1 MKKKLEGDLIS
12 IAHRILKLKGKEDV
26 VALHKEAKEVFE
38 KLSVMLFFEEQF
50 KDSVPD
56 YADSSFFQTLEN
68 VYNHDKVEKNAEED
82 DIIRHHLVS
91 EDPEQDELIEPLM
104 ETIKNMVA
112 EIPEDD
118 DTDNGVAAA
127 ETPVEPTPSPAKK
140 ETLEDILA
148 DVLPQPTFV
157 KSEEVV
163 QETPQPKVTE
173 TVTKEV
179 TTKVEVEIKAT
190 KTETKPKSLND
201 RLNTGISIGLNDRIA
216 FTKHLFD
223 GNQEDYNRV
232 ISQLNTTESEE
243 EAKDFIFNM
252 IKPDYNNWEGK
263 EEYETRFLEIIERK
277 FA

>member
-50 KDSVPD
+50 KDTVPD

-68 VYNHDKVEKNAEED
+68 VYNHDKVEQNAED
-82 DIIRHHLVS
+82 DSLTRHHLVA
-91 EDPEQDELIEPLM
+91 EDPEQDELVEPLM

-112 EIPEDD
+112 EMPEEEEADPVLAKA
-118 DTDNGVAAA
+118 TAPAA
-127 ETPVEPTPSPAKK
+127 PKR

-157 KSEEVV
+157 KSEEAAK
-163 QETPQPKVTE
+163 PAPPAPKVAE
-173 TVTKEV
+173 TVTEPVK
-179 TTKVEVEIKAT
+179 TAVEVK
-190 KTETKPKSLND
+190 KDTKPKSLND

-232 ISQLNTTESEE
+232 VSQLNTIESET
-243 EAKDFIFNM
+243 EAKDFIYNM
-252 IKPDYNNWEGK
+252 IKPDYNNWTGK
-263 EEYETRFLEIIERK
+263 EEYETRFMEIIERK
-277 FA
+277 FS

>member
-1 MKKKLEGDLIS
+1 MKKKLEGDLVS

-38 KLSVMLFFEEQF
+38 KLSVLLFFEEQF
-50 KDSVPD
+50 KDTVPD

-68 VYNHDKVEKNAEED
+68 VYNHDKVEKNAED
-82 DIIRHHLVS
+82 DSITRHHLVA
-91 EDPEQDELIEPLM
+91 EDPEQDELVEPLM

-112 EIPEDD
+112 EMPEEEE
-118 DTDNGVAAA
+118 NAA
-127 ETPVEPTPSPAKK
+127 PATEAPKR

-157 KSEEVV
+157 KSEEVAKV
-163 QETPQPKVTE
+163 ETPAPVSKVAE

-179 TTKVEVEIKAT
+179 KAAVEVKKEA
-190 KTETKPKSLND
+190 KPKSLND

-232 ISQLNTTESEE
+232 ISQLNTIESET
-243 EAKDFIFNM
+243 EAKDFIYNM
-252 IKPDYNNWEGK
+252 IKPDYNNWTGK
-263 EEYETRFLEIIERK
+263 EEYETRFIEIIERK

>member
-38 KLSVMLFFEEQF
+38 KLSVLLFFEEQF

-68 VYNHDKVEKNAEED
+68 VYNHDKVEKNAED
-82 DIIRHHLVS
+82 DTITRHFLVS
-91 EDPEQDELIEPLM
+91 EDPEQDELVEPLM

-112 EIPEDD
+112 EMPEDEQEE
-118 DTDNGVAAA
+118 DTILA
-127 ETPVEPTPSPAKK
+127 EAQETEAPKR

-157 KSEEVV
+157 KSDEVATKEEKA
-163 QETPQPKVTE
+163 PKETE

-179 TTKVEVEIKAT
+179 TARIQVEAKVT
-190 KTETKPKSLND
+190 KTENKPKSLND

-232 ISQLNTTESEE
+232 ISQLNTIESET
-243 EAKDFIFNM
+243 EAKDFIYDM

-263 EEYETRFLEIIERK
+263 EEYETRFMEIVERK

>member
-1 MKKKLEGDLIS
+1 MKKKLEGDLVS

-38 KLSVMLFFEEQF
+38 KLSVLLFFEEQF
-50 KDSVPD
+50 KDTVPD

-68 VYNHDKVEKNAEED
+68 VYNHDKVEQNAED
-82 DIIRHHLVS
+82 DSFTRHHLVS
-91 EDPEQDELIEPLM
+91 EDPEQDDLVAPLM

-112 EIPEDD
+112 EMPEDGEED
-118 DTDNGVAAA
+118 PILAK
-127 ETPVEPTPSPAKK
+127 ETPPSPKR

-148 DVLPQPTFV
+148 DVMPQPTFV
-157 KSEEVV
+157 KSEEVA
-163 QETPQPKVTE
+163 EAEKPAPTPKVVE

-179 TTKVEVEIKAT
+179 KAAVEVKEVK
-190 KTETKPKSLND
+190 KETKPKSLND

-232 ISQLNTTESEE
+232 ISQLNTIESET
-243 EAKDFIFNM
+243 EAKDFIYNM
-252 IKPDYNNWEGK
+252 IKPDYNNWAGK
-263 EEYETRFLEIIERK
+263 EEYETRFMGIIERK
-277 FA
+277 FS

>member
-1 MKKKLEGDLIS
+1 MKKKLEGDLVS

-38 KLSVMLFFEEQF
+38 KLSVLLFFEEQF

-68 VYNHDKVEKNAEED
+68 VYNHDKVEQNAED
-82 DIIRHHLVS
+82 DAMTRHHLVS
-91 EDPEQDELIEPLM
+91 EDPEQDELVEPLM

-112 EIPEDD
+112 EMPEDD
-118 DTDNGVAAA
+118 VEEDSLIPEA
-127 ETPVEPTPSPAKK
+127 TPEPKR

-157 KSEEVV
+157 KSEEIAEV
-163 QETPQPKVTE
+163 EKPAPTPKVVE
-173 TVTKEV
+173 TVTEEV
-179 TTKVEVEIKAT
+179 KAAVKVKTKTT
-190 KTETKPKSLND
+190 KTETKAKSLND

-232 ISQLNTTESEE
+232 ISQLNTIESET
-243 EAKDFIFNM
+243 EAKAFVYDM
-252 IKPDYNNWEGK
+252 IKPDYNNWTGK
-263 EEYETRFLEIIERK
+263 EEYETRFIEIIERK